1 MKKKLKPKFFILD
14 VDGVITDGTMTY
26 DAKGKRYKIFGP
38 DDHDSLKVLKK
49 YMQVYFVSGDKKGFQ
64 ISKKR
69 VNDMGFKI
77 SLVSAMDRVN
87 WIDEKFGLNNCIYIG
102 DGIFDYLVM
111 RKVVYSIAPKNA
123 LDHVLKEANYVT
135 KRKSGDRA
143 VAEAVIHILKLF
155 FKVTFNK
162 IEKI

>member
-1 MKKKLKPKFFILD
+1 MKKKQKPKFFILD
-14 VDGVITDGTMTY
+14 VDGVITDGKMIY
-26 DAKGKRYKIFGP
+26 DSKGKRYKTFGP
-38 DDHDSLKVLKK
+38 DDNDSLKVLKK
-49 YMQVYFVSGDKKGFQ
+49 YIQVYFVSGDKKGFQ

-77 SLVSAMDRVN
+77 SLVSAMDRVK
-87 WIDEKFGLNNCIYIG
+87 WIDKKFGLNNCIYIG

-123 LDHVLKEANYVT
+123 LDHVLKEASYVT

-143 VAEAVIHILKLF
+143 VAEASIHILKKF
-155 FKVTFNK
+155 FSKKITD

>member
-1 MKKKLKPKFFILD
+1 MKKKLRPKFFILD
-14 VDGVITDGTMTY
+14 VDGVITDGTMIY
-26 DAKGKRYKIFGP
+26 DSKGKRYKIFGP

-49 YMQVYFVSGDKKGFQ
+49 YIHVHFVSGDKKGFQ

-77 SLVSAMDRVN
+77 SFVSAMNRVK

-102 DGIFDYLVM
+102 DGIFDHLVM
-111 RKVVYSIAPKNA
+111 RKAVYSIAPKNA

-143 VAEAVIHILKLF
+143 VAEASIHILRKF
-155 FKVTFNK
+155 FSKK
-162 IEKI
+162 IIDIEKI